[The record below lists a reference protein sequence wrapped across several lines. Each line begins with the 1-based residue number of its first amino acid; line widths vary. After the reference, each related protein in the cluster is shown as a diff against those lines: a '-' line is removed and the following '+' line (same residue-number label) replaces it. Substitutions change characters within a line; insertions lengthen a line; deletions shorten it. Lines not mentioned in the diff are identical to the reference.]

1 MALQFGRGGAFSLRG
16 RRLAFGGGAMRPDP
30 FADHP
35 SASLVI
41 EGDARLFGAR
51 PAVWLAFPT
60 ASLAIDGD
68 ARLFGARDAQ
78 EIPS

>member
-1 MALQFGRGGAFSLRG
+1 MRCAPGYAYGYG
-16 RRLAFGGGAMRPDP
+16 RRGVRRLRPDP

-41 EGDARLFGAR
+41 DGDARLFGAR